1 MTTQRRSHP
10 KRKVLSDHVSGSI
23 FKKQLPGLTPGT
35 FETVSSS
42 ETSRESVLS
51 QLSPPVFLTPTSPL
65 ATLSPTG
72 ITPVLDLSDKN
83 PLTSPWASS
92 SYLLDCLEI
101 DRRQPQTNFQ
111 TGISPA
117 SPRLASP
124 SYISSPETSGS
135 EDSPIINL
143 SDAETTVSRDSSIN
157 LNFNLPLTSHS
168 AMLPP
173 LPKILSRDRSK
184 KQLASSTNSTC
195 VVSRA
200 STSSSL
206 VTSTV
211 RTEPV
216 IARGDSQASFSM
228 ELTKF
233 LDKTSPSAKV
243 LSVTPSN
250 AQVEIKRSSK
260 TPSKLK
266 AHLPDSYVQVDY
278 PHGFAI
284 SNPFSVAPE
293 SKDKT
298 QPELS
303 QMEEKIDSFGKFSYS
318 TKCMQQSITESYS
331 KIFNKIMQ
339 DLLTE
344 QEKKELLFFLAQCAK
359 SLSKETLKLPEIMG
373 TMTPA
378 ASSIMSEIHSF
389 DTLSTVARAMEKE
402 DKDRYFTLMGLIMSC
417 TSITQ
422 DHQKNLLYRL
432 GQAAFNKPPLEQAV
446 VFGSQSL
453 SR

>member
-1 MTTQRRSHP
+1 MTTQCRSHP

-23 FKKQLPGLTPGT
+23 FKKQLSGLTSGA
-35 FETVSSS
+35 FATVSSS

-65 ATLSPTG
+65 STLSPES

-83 PLTSPWASS
+83 PLTSPLASS
-92 SYLLDCLEI
+92 SYSLDFLEI
-101 DRRQPQTNFQ
+101 DRRQPQTSFQ
-111 TGISPA
+111 TGIPPA

-124 SYISSPETSGS
+124 SYVSSPETSSS
-135 EDSPIINL
+135 ENSPVMNIF
-143 SDAETTVSRDSSIN
+143 DAETTVSRDSSIN
-157 LNFNLPLTSHS
+157 LNFTPSLTSHS
-168 AMLPP
+168 LMLPP
-173 LPKILSRDRSK
+173 LPKILSQDRSK
-184 KQLASSTNSTC
+184 NQLASSTNSTC

-200 STSSSL
+200 SASSSL
-206 VTSTV
+206 VASTV
-211 RTEPV
+211 RAEPV
-216 IARGDSQASFSM
+216 IATGDSQASFSM

-233 LDKTSPSAKV
+233 LDKTSPSVKV

-260 TPSKLK
+260 TPSKLN

-278 PHGFAI
+278 PHDFGI
-284 SNPFSVAPE
+284 SNPFSVVPE

-298 QPELS
+298 QLESS
-303 QMEEKIDSFGKFSYS
+303 QMEEKIDSFGQFSYS
-318 TKCMQQSITESYS
+318 TKCMQQSVTERYF

-344 QEKKELLFFLAQCAK
+344 QEKKELLFFLAQCKK
-359 SLSKETLKLPEIMG
+359 SLSKETLKLPETMG
-373 TMTPA
+373 TMTPVA
-378 ASSIMSEIHSF
+378 CSIMSEIHLF
-389 DTLSTVARAMEKE
+389 DATSTAVRAMEEE
-402 DKDRYFTLMGLIMSC
+402 DKVRYFTLMGLIMSC

-432 GQAAFNKPPLEQAV
+432 SQAAFNKPTLEQTV